1 MRSSRT
7 LDNTVDWRAWLI
19 SLRQQPRLDG
29 TDHLLPDLC
38 RGEGLLGMIILAEI
52 LSTSMVIAANGLA
65 TFDWAAFARISLIAL
80 MVTLVSASILGKA
93 NRFLAG
99 ASRAVAVLA
108 SYGLALLTTLL
119 CACLAEIARTSGA
132 SAPFFD
138 PLQVGR
144 HLALTAL
151 PAAIV
156 LGYLLLHN
164 ELRTQQRAELQS
176 RIQAL
181 QSRIRPHFLFN
192 SMNMIASLIGSDPE
206 KAERVVVDLSDLF
219 RQALADAQTLI
230 PLREELALCRSY
242 LALEQLRLGN
252 RLKVAW
258 EISDYGVDAIIPC
271 LTLQPVLE
279 NAIYHGIQLLPDGG
293 EINVSIKRV
302 KDRVEIMVRNP
313 SYPLMHYN
321 KGAKM
326 AIENVRLRLQA
337 HFGPGAQVTSEAR
350 ESSYI
355 TRISYPLARLK

>member
-7 LDNTVDWRAWLI
+7 LHNTAGWRAWLI

-29 TDHLLPDLC
+29 ADYLLPDLC
-38 RGEGLLGMIILAEI
+38 HGEGLLGMIILAEM
-52 LSTSMVIAANGLA
+52 LSTLMVIAANGLV
-65 TFDWAAFARISLIAL
+65 TFDWAFFARMSLMAL
-80 MVTLVSASILGKA
+80 MITLVSASILSKA
-93 NRFLAG
+93 NRFLVG
-99 ASRAVAVLA
+99 ASRAVGVLV
-108 SYGLALLTTLL
+108 SYGLVLLTTLL
-119 CACLAEIARTSGA
+119 CTGLAEIARTSGA
-132 SAPFFD
+132 SAPLFD

-156 LGYLLLHN
+156 LSYLLLHN
-164 ELRTQQRAELQS
+164 ELRKQQRAELQA
-176 RIQAL
+176 RIQPL

-192 SMNMIASLIGSDPE
+192 IMNMIASLIGSDPE
-206 KAERVVVDLSDLF
+206 KAERVVEDLSDLF

-242 LALEQLRLGN
+242 LALEQLRLGD
-252 RLKVAW
+252 RLKVVW
-258 EISDYGVDAIIPC
+258 QISDYGVDAKIPC

-293 EINVSIKRV
+293 EINVSVKRV
-302 KDRVEIMVRNP
+302 KDRMEIVVRNP
-313 SYPLMHYN
+313 SYPRMHYN

-355 TRISYPLARLK
+355 TRISYPLARLR